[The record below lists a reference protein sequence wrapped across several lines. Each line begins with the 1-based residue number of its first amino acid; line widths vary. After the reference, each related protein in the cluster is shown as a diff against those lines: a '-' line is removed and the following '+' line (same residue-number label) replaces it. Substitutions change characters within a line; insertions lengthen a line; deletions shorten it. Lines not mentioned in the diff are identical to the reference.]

1 MLGFSDRKYFIIQK
15 ERWMLLIRIDAI
27 IKIDEG
33 YWLEI
38 ACCYV
43 DGILFFNIPIIRYG
57 FRLAFTVFLL

>member
-1 MLGFSDRKYFIIQK
+1 
-15 ERWMLLIRIDAI
+15 MLLIRIDAI